1 MPGVTWQSLT
11 EAHPP
16 LAPVAEAAARQGLR
30 LVRLLGAGGYG
41 AVFEATA
48 PGWGECVLKVA
59 GVEFAGACDVQD
71 GEMGPYRDVL
81 PHSLYGIRGPSL
93 TGPLLPAAPASLE
106 EASSLLQ
113 EACRRQQEA
122 GADCPLA
129 RLLALWHLGGRP
141 AALFERLR
149 GRSLRYLLTHA
160 PAAAR
165 AAAPAVVHALTAL
178 HDTFGGHGDLKPEH
192 VFVDNG
198 RVVFIDPLPEGVR
211 WVGSLGYALPVLG
224 GGADDGPRKD
234 LGSLAAILAELWGG
248 TVGWD
253 QQVVYCLANFGNG
266 RFRCAG
272 FEPAHVLRRMREGT
286 AAVPAPVQAWILGV
300 GQDLLDDWADAGA
313 RCDPGWSR
321 SRLEALTSLFREQFG

>member
-1 MPGVTWQSLT
+1 MSEVTRQSLT
-11 EAHPP
+11 EANLP
-16 LAPVAEAAARQGLR
+16 LARVAEAAARQGLHIG
-30 LVRLLGAGGYG
+30 RLLGAGGYG

-48 PGWGECVLKVA
+48 PGWGECVVKVA
-59 GVEFAGACDVQD
+59 GIEFAGAGDVQN
-71 GEMGPYRDVL
+71 GEMGPYRDAL
-81 PHSLYGIRGPSL
+81 PHSLYGIRGPSH

-113 EACRRQQEA
+113 EACRCQEAA

-165 AAAPAVVHALTAL
+165 AAAPAVVHALMAL
-178 HDTFGGHGDLKPEH
+178 HDTLGGHGDLKPEH

-198 RVVFIDPLPEGVR
+198 RVVFIDPLPEGVG

-224 GGADDGPRKD
+224 GGADDGPRRD

-253 QQVVYCLANFGNG
+253 QRCVYCLANFRNG

-272 FEPAHVLRRMREGT
+272 FEPADVLRWMREGT
-286 AAVPAPVQAWILGV
+286 SGVPAKIQAWILSV
-300 GQDLLDDWADAGA
+300 GQDLLNDWDWAAAAVG
-313 RCDPGWSR
+313 RDPGWSR
-321 SRLEALTSLFREQFG
+321 MRLEALASVFAQ